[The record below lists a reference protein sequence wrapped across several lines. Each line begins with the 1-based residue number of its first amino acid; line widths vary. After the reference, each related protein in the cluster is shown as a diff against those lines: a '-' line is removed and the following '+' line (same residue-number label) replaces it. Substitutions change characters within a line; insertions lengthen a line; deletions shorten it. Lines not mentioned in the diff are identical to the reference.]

1 MAKVVK
7 SCNEGSRERWGVLRM
22 LLQVEE
28 IILGQGSLWLIPPE
42 GPGMDTM
49 TLGSPSD
56 LESRPSQPQAN
67 HGC

>member
-28 IILGQGSLWLIPPE
+28 IILGQGSLWLILPE
-42 GPGMDTM
+42 GLGMDTM
-49 TLGSPSD
+49 TSGSPSD
-56 LESRPSQPQAN
+56 LESRPSQPQAS